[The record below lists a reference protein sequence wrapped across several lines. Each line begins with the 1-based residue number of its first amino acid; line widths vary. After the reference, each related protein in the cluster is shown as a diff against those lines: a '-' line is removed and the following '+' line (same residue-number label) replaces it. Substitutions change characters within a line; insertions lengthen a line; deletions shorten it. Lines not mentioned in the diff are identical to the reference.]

1 MWIKKLV
8 VVAFI
13 ATLTFAQEEVESG
26 PSPADEE
33 VEAGPSPD
41 ADAQGES
48 VGVRKLRLRRPRPKI
63 LGIENEDGI
72 AQGRPVPLTAGVPVD
87 QLINRQKSTADLLA
101 AAVQEPNSALQ
112 NLLETASEGSGFE
125 EEQQPILPLRQQPVD
140 TPRRQ
145 QAPRRRVPGVP
156 RRAQG
161 SRSRPRPVQNDD
173 EAGNG
178 RPRPDPVKTTE
189 RYSHMNPD
197 GSFTFGYV
205 SEDGSF
211 REETRGLDC
220 ITRGKYGYID
230 PEGKRREFTYV
241 SGLPCDEDQEQQF
254 DQQGFAIEDDEN
266 AIQQDPI
273 DPADRFRQSQAVQL
287 ADDEIPDSA
296 RRQPQRR
303 PAQRRPQPSNQFS
316 NFGSEQQP
324 ARQQRPRVRPTAAAP
339 RPTQGGSALQ
349 NLFSI
354 ADGSPAPQPSP
365 TPVVTRPRPTPTRAR
380 PTANA
385 RPNFDFDSEVDSF
398 TLNRP
403 ALTFQGNQEQPRS
416 QSGTPAPA
424 NQAVGPN
431 FSSELVFDPAS
442 GTFKTELRQAIPGQ
456 PDITIQDSAQP
467 GARRP
472 QPTQPTAA
480 APRPTPTA
488 AFASTSR
495 RPTPT
500 GNPTAFSPLS
510 FPDPASVQRPASP
523 SPSPVPSPT
532 PRPTTPVRPP
542 TPTRPAPV
550 PVTTPRPPTTPAR
563 PAGPTNPA
571 NSFFFQPFPTVG
583 SPRPVAPGQPATT
596 IRPPT
601 IIPAGTFNLNA
612 GRPVPAQPRPTAAQV
627 PQPPQI
633 PGFPRPTPVVQA
645 QPTSAARPTVGQPQL
660 QFGFSPIPQTNSRP
674 VATVQG
680 VPRPQVPQGAR
691 PVQAPQG
698 ARPVPFTAFR
708 NGLPQQLQGQPRPQF
723 QGRPQGAPQGAF
735 TAFAPRPQQP
745 QARPPQGFAVRPPPQ
760 AFQQRPEQF
769 RTAGAPPARFQG
781 RPAAPPAGFSVFN
794 PASLR
799 GARF

>member
-1 MWIKKLV
+1 MPLRAGKLV
-8 VVAFI
+8 ISILEFPLQNI
-13 ATLTFAQEEVESG
+13 L
-26 PSPADEE
+26 SPH
-33 VEAGPSPD
+33 PIMINII
-41 ADAQGES
+41 QF
-48 VGVRKLRLRRPRPKI
+48 
-63 LGIENEDGI
+63 
-72 AQGRPVPLTAGVPVD
+72 TGVPVD

-101 AAVQEPNSALQ
+101 AAVEEPNSALQ
-112 NLLETASEGSGFE
+112 NLLETASEGSGLE
-125 EEQQPILPLRQQPVD
+125 QEQQPILPLRQQPVD
-140 TPRRQ
+140 QPRRQ
-145 QAPRRRVPGVP
+145 NAPRRRVPGVP

-161 SRSRPRPVQNDD
+161 SRDRSRPRPVADA
-173 EAGNG
+173 EEGGNG
-178 RPRPDPVKTTE
+178 RPRPEPVKTTE

-254 DQQGFAIEDDEN
+254 DQQGFAIEDDEDI
-266 AIQQDPI
+266 IQQDPI

-287 ADDEIPDSA
+287 ADNEIPDSA

-303 PAQRRPQPSNQFS
+303 PAQRPAQRRPQPANQFS
-316 NFGSEQQP
+316 NFQAEQQP
-324 ARQQRPRVRPTAAAP
+324 ARQQRPRARPTAAAP

-354 ADGSPAPQPSP
+354 ADGTPAPQPSP

-380 PTANA
+380 PTANS

-403 ALTFQGNQEQPRS
+403 ALTFQGNPEAPRS
-416 QSGTPAPA
+416 QSGAPAPA

-442 GTFKTELRQAIPGQ
+442 GTFKTELRQAIPGAA
-456 PDITIQDSAQP
+456 DITIKDSAQP

-488 AFASTSR
+488 AFASTTR
-495 RPTPT
+495 RPAPT

-532 PRPTTPVRPP
+532 PRPTTPARPP

-550 PVTTPRPPTTPAR
+550 PVTTPRPPTTPVR

-612 GRPVPAQPRPTAAQV
+612 GRPVPAQPRPTAPQV
-627 PQPPQI
+627 PQPPQV
-633 PGFPRPTPVVQA
+633 PGFPRPTPVVRA
-645 QPTSAARPTVGQPQL
+645 QPTAAAAPTAGQPQL
-660 QFGFSPIPQTNSRP
+660 QFGFSPIPQANSRP
-674 VATVQG
+674 V
-680 VPRPQVPQGAR
+680 PQAAR
-691 PVQAPQG
+691 PAQPPQAARPAQPPQG

-708 NGLPQQLQGQPRPQF
+708 NGLPQQLQGQPRPQQFQPQQF
-723 QGRPQGAPQGAF
+723 QGRPQF

-745 QARPPQGFAVRPPPQ
+745 QARPPQGFAVRPPQQ

-769 RTAGAPPARFQG
+769 RTAGPPPARFQG

-794 PASLR
+794 PSALR